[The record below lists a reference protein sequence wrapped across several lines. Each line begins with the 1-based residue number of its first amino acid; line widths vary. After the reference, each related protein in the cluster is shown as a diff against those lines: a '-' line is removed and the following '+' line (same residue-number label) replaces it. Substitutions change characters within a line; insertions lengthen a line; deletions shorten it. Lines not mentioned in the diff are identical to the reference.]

1 MGLRIGVL
9 ALLGMAAG
17 ADASAGSRL
26 AWGRLLAW
34 QAAAAAPAPAALAA
48 VLRRA
53 QAGLDATIRPAA
65 ALHLAGTLNRDP
77 AHQASDRAKASFPL
91 IFDFAVCARTAAE
104 PLREQ
109 CMDKA
114 KSALLAWARVYR
126 PSGNP
131 IDERF
136 FAPMLQ
142 AVDLLVPV
150 LPSAPARR
158 LLGWTRAFAAA
169 GDGFY
174 ASRPA
179 ADTARSNNWMSA
191 RLLVRALAATICDDR
206 ALQASTRRLLDAFVA
221 RNFVPDAGGRI
232 DGETFDFVQRDALEY
247 HVTDLWFLTQ
257 IALFAPAIVTPHARA
272 LILEGLLFL
281 KPFYLGEREHVEF
294 LHTTVAFDV
303 KRRDEDTNNP
313 AFQNRPWDR
322 AQARPL
328 LRLARLIFPELR
340 PWTEDVVDGRYD
352 ERISLLAAAF
362 GEPAP

>member
-1 MGLRIGVL
+1 
-9 ALLGMAAG
+9 
-17 ADASAGSRL
+17 GS
-26 AWGRLLAW
+26 LLAW
-34 QAAAAAPAPAALAA
+34 QAGAPAAAALAA

-53 QAGLDATIRPAA
+53 QAGLDATFRPAA

-77 AHQASDRAKASFPL
+77 AHQASDRAKASFPV
-91 IFDFAVCARTAAE
+91 IFDLAVCARTAAE
-104 PLREQ
+104 PLRDR
-109 CMDKA
+109 CVDKA

-142 AVDLLVPV
+142 AADLLVPV

-158 LLGWTRAFAAA
+158 LLAWVRAFATA
-169 GDGFY
+169 GDAFY
-174 ASRPA
+174 ASRPP
-179 ADTARSNNWMSA
+179 ADTARSNNWMAA
-191 RLLVRALAATICDDR
+191 RLLVRALAATVCDDR
-206 ALQASTRRLLDAFVA
+206 ALQAGTRDLLDAFAA

-232 DGETFDFVQRDALEY
+232 DGETFDFMQRDALEY

-257 IALFAPAIVTPHARA
+257 IALFAPAIVAPHARA
-272 LILEGLLFL
+272 LILDGLRFL
-281 KPFYLGEREHVEF
+281 KPFYLGERRHVEF
-294 LHTTVAFDV
+294 VHTTVAFDI

-313 AFQNRPWDR
+313 AFQNQPWDP

-328 LRLARLIFPELR
+328 LRLARLVFPEVR
-340 PWTEDVVDGRYD
+340 AWTGDVVDAGYD